1 MQSIWDSFVNAL
13 STWFPRVVAALG
25 ILLVGWII
33 ALIVRALVRRLLSWM
48 KLDARLARGAE
59 ATQEAPTAPAAPGA
73 PPAPG
78 TPTAP
83 AAPAAKPPSVENLI
97 AQFVYYLILFMAF
110 LGALN
115 ALGMTEIAALF
126 NSMFASIFDFL
137 PQIIYALVLVG
148 IAWLLA
154 RLLRIIVTRALVGV
168 GVDRRVSESADVA
181 QAPISAAIGEAV
193 YWLVWLLFLPAILG
207 VLGLQGILIPV
218 QAMMTTLLGVLPS
231 LLAAALIIII
241 GLFIARILQR
251 ITASALHA
259 FGVDAL
265 SDRVG
270 MSRYLGSGNLSGLI
284 GYVVYIL
291 VFIPV
296 VIAALNV
303 TGLTFL
309 AAPLAAMLNQILQ
322 AIPQFFVAAAVL
334 VIAFLIGRVL
344 GDLVST
350 LLTNAGFDKLVARL
364 SLGQVS
370 ETPQVSPS
378 KAVGWIILAAFLLFG
393 ALAAAGLVGWTAMV
407 AILGVF
413 IAFLGRLLVGLI
425 ILIVGIY
432 LANLASTVIMST
444 GMQQRRV
451 VALLARVAIIVFATA
466 MALDQI
472 GVANDI
478 VNLAFGLILAGT
490 VLAGALAFGLGGQ
503 DVARYQLVRM
513 YNSAEASLAAAP
525 PSAPSPEAA
534 LPPPQ
539 MPEANLDA
547 TLPSPQMPEAN
558 LEADRPAPPAP
569 PAPEATPDDT
579 PEDATGGENKP
590 EV

>member
-1 MQSIWDSFVNAL
+1 M
-13 STWFPRVVAALG
+13 
-25 ILLVGWII
+25 
-33 ALIVRALVRRLLSWM
+33 
-48 KLDARLARGAE
+48 
-59 ATQEAPTAPAAPGA
+59 
-73 PPAPG
+73 
-78 TPTAP
+78 
-83 AAPAAKPPSVENLI
+83 I
-97 AQFVYYLILFMAF
+97 AQFIYYLILFMAF

-126 NSMFASIFDFL
+126 NNMFNSIFDYL
-137 PQIIYALVLVG
+137 PNIIYAVVLAG

-154 RLLRIIVTRALVGV
+154 RLLRTIVTRALAGI

-207 VLGLQGILIPV
+207 VLGLIGILIPI
-218 QAMMTTLLGVLPS
+218 QAMVTTLVGVLPS
-231 LLAAALIIII
+231 LLAAVIIII
-241 GLFIARILQR
+241 VGLFIARILQR

-270 MSRYLGSGNLSGLI
+270 MSQYLGSANLSGLI
-284 GYVVYIL
+284 GYIVYIF

-309 AAPLAAMLNQILQ
+309 AAPLSDMLNQILL
-322 AIPQFFVAAAVL
+322 AIPKIFVAGVVL
-334 VIAFLIGRVL
+334 AIAFVLGRVL
-344 GDLVST
+344 GDLVAN
-350 LLTNAGFDKLVARL
+350 LLANAGFDKVVARL

-370 ETPQVSPS
+370 ETPTVSPS
-378 KAVGWIILAAFLLFG
+378 KAVGWVVLAAIMLFG
-393 ALAAAGLVGWTAMV
+393 ALAAAELVGWTALV
-407 AILGVF
+407 VILGAF

-425 ILIVGIY
+425 VLVVGIY
-432 LANLASTVIMST
+432 LANLASRVIMST
-444 GMQQRRV
+444 GLQQRRV
-451 VALLARVAIIVFATA
+451 VALLARVAIIVFAVA

-503 DVARYQLVRM
+503 DVAKYQLVRI
-513 YNSAEASLAAAP
+513 YNSAEASLASPSAAGPEATLPAPAPASAP
-525 PSAPSPEAA
+525 PSATKPEAD
-534 LPPPQ
+534 LP
-539 MPEANLDA
+539 E
-547 TLPSPQMPEAN
+547 PQMPEAN
-558 LEADRPAPPAP
+558 LEADLPSPPPPEADLPEAQMPEANLEDTTSP
-569 PAPEATPDDT
+569 PAPETKPG
-579 PEDATGGENKP
+579 DAKGGKDNPKA
-590 EV
+590 